1 MLTGAQKT
9 KLRGIGQRLD
19 SMLLVGQAGVTP
31 GVLNELNRL
40 IVANELVKLRF
51 VGSDRHQRAA
61 LAETLANEA
70 HCEHVGSVG
79 NTALFYRQHPEAAQ
93 RKLEV

>member
-1 MLTGAQKT
+1 
-9 KLRGIGQRLD
+9 
-19 SMLLVGQAGVTP
+19 MLLVGQAGVTP

-40 IVANELVKLRF
+40 INTHELVKIRF

-61 LAETLANEA
+61 LAESLAAEA

-79 NTALFYRQHPEAAQ
+79 NTALFYREHPEAAQ
-93 RKLEV
+93 RKIEV